1 MSDRETIVQTLTKAQ
16 SRIRRIRF
24 LDRIASGLSGLVMV
38 AILVKITGLFILLST
53 GVLRTFWFLWFSALA
68 VFVIWNMRGKGDLQ
82 ETAGDLDRKAHLRD
96 EVLSAYCF
104 LNLKD
109 RNPWMNLQIERA
121 AKTVRHLDVRRLYGQ
136 SLPTNSLVAAGGV
149 VLLIALNFLPLP
161 FTPNLLFST
170 PVPDLE
176 FLDRQARL
184 NQIEA
189 LLAEAEA
196 LSADANDSIS
206 EFQDLVEA
214 MRDANLALE
223 ESANQATQVENLL
236 DEGNLNLNSLLE
248 GLEAMGADLERSQES
263 AAAGEALSERDLQAA
278 AEEFE
283 RLAEELGGGSQVSN
297 TLQEALEE
305 AAENSRSGLEEL
317 AEALQAGADALGEQD
332 PESAEQAMTEASESL
347 GDISDIVTSQQLQN
361 LAAQQM
367 EALREA
373 LRQQENQQGQ
383 QGEASQQAA
392 DSAAQ
397 GEQGQQED
405 PGAQSGD
412 ASASTP
418 QQGQGNTP
426 QEGFQP
432 GSADG
437 SSEFAAGQS
446 PDGASSDQIAPP
458 LSGDLQNM
466 QPTGSGDTPTG
477 LGFSPA
483 QKTGDA
489 TSLEVQLQLQT
500 TLALPGDE
508 IPEADAEREEEATRQ
523 ERSTLDYR
531 NVPSELTPAQQELL
545 NQEPIPREYQNVI
558 KEYFQAI
565 RPQS

>member
-1 MSDRETIVQTLTKAQ
+1 MSDRETIVQTLRKAQ
-16 SRIRRIRF
+16 SRMGRNRF
-24 LDRIASGLSGLVMV
+24 LDRIATGLCGLLVV
-38 AILVKITGLFILLST
+38 AILVKFTGLFVLLST
-53 GVLRTFWFLWFSALA
+53 GVLRAFWILWFSALV
-68 VFVIWNMRGKGDLQ
+68 VFVIRNLRGQGDLQ

-104 LNLKD
+104 LNRAD

-121 AKTVRHLDVRRLYGQ
+121 ARTVRQLDVRNLYPQ
-136 SLPTNSLVAAGGV
+136 SLPKSSYVAAGGL
-149 VLLIALNFLPLP
+149 VLLIALNFAPLP

-176 FLDRQARL
+176 LLDRQARL
-184 NQIEA
+184 NEIEA

-196 LSADANDSIS
+196 LSAEANESITQ
-206 EFQDLVEA
+206 FQELVEA
-214 MRDANLALE
+214 MRDSNLALE
-223 ESANQATQVENLL
+223 ESSDQAAQVEDLL

-248 GLEAMGADLERSQES
+248 GLEEMGSDLERSPES
-263 AAAGEALSERDLQAA
+263 AAAGEALSERELQAA

-283 RLAEELGGGSQVSN
+283 RLAEELGGGSPVSN
-297 TLQEALEE
+297 ELQEALDE
-305 AAENSRSGLEEL
+305 AGENPRSGLEEL
-317 AEALQAGADALGEQD
+317 AEALQAAADALGDQD
-332 PESAEQAMTEASESL
+332 PESAEQAMNDAAESL
-347 GDISDIVTSQQLQN
+347 GEISDMVTSQQLQN
-361 LAAQQM
+361 QAAKQM

-373 LRQQENQQGQ
+373 LRQQENQQQ
-383 QGEASQQAA
+383 QGEASQQEA
-392 DSAAQ
+392 DSGAQ

-405 PGAQSGD
+405 PSAQSGD

-418 QQGQGNTP
+418 QEGQGNTP

-437 SSEFAAGQS
+437 SSEFVPGQS
-446 PDGASSDQIAPP
+446 PEGAASDQSAPP
-458 LSGDLQNM
+458 ISGDLQNM
-466 QPTGSGDTPTG
+466 EPTGSGDTPTG

-500 TLALPGDE
+500 TLALATE
-508 IPEADAEREEEATRQ
+508 ELPEPDPEREEEATRQ
-523 ERSTLDYR
+523 ERSSLDYR

-545 NQEPIPREYQNVI
+545 NQERIPREYQNVI

-565 RPQS
+565 RPQP